1 MADAPLMLVIG
12 SNRGIGLGVVKEALK
27 RGWHVIASARR
38 PDAATELAR
47 LRSHYPERVRLER
60 LDMNDPAQIDGFAEK
75 LAARALDAALINAG
89 VAGPEHRS
97 ASFATA
103 EEIGALMFVNAIA
116 PIRLARHIASCIRKG
131 GVLAFTSS
139 AMGSVAANTGGHELY
154 RASKA
159 ALNSLTR
166 GLAHELSSRGLAL
179 LTLHPGW
186 VRTDL
191 GGSSAPVSVEESAHG
206 LLNMIEQHRGKAGH
220 QFIDYQGREI
230 PW

>member
-1 MADAPLMLVIG
+1 MAEAPLLLVVG
-12 SNRGIGLGVVKEALK
+12 SNRGIGLSLVKEALK
-27 RGWHVIASARR
+27 RGWSVIGTARR
-38 PDAATELAR
+38 LDAATELAR
-47 LRSHYPERVRLER
+47 LNAQNPERVRLEM
-60 LDMNDPAQIDGFAEK
+60 LDMNDPAQIDGFSEK
-75 LAARALDAALINAG
+75 LAGHAVDAALINAG

-97 ASFATA
+97 ASAATPD
-103 EEIGALMFVNAIA
+103 EIGALMFTNAIA
-116 PIRLARHIASCIRKG
+116 PIRLARHVVPCIRKG

-166 GLAHELSSRGLAL
+166 GLANELGGRGLAI

-186 VRTDL
+186 VRTDM
-191 GGSSAPVSVEESAHG
+191 GGSSAPVSVEESARG
-206 LLNMIEQHRGKAGH
+206 LLNMIEQHRGKTGH
-220 QFIDYQGREI
+220 QFIDYQGHDI